1 MNEPTEDLA
10 RRLAY
15 QPLYSMWTET
25 RTALLRCADELAA
38 LRMENAALRSALIE
52 IAKNDNNE
60 PYAADYANDIL
71 RAANT
76 SVAGQF
82 QGASHSTGGMAAIP

>member
-25 RTALLRCADELAA
+25 RSALLRCADELVI
-38 LRMENAALRSALIE
+38 LRHENAAFRSALTE
-52 IAKNDNNE
+52 IAKNQNNE

-71 RAANT
+71 RAAE
-76 SVAGQF
+76 SPVAGQF
-82 QGASHSTGGMAAIP
+82 QGASHSQGGMAAIP